1 MDLDGHVMLRV
12 AHLVLFAYWL
22 GADLG
27 VFMGGGYMSRPG
39 LPMND
44 RNQIRKFVMDI
55 DLAPRIALVAMLPV
69 GFQLSLE
76 WGAPVAAVWLPAIWV
91 AAVLWIAALISIHF
105 VPRAPMVSR
114 LVKVDLILRYLLMV
128 VLSVTGV
135 RIMLGA
141 AGDDVPAWLG
151 AKLVAFALILIVGI
165 VLRRVAAQWYPAMD
179 RLAAGDEAGGQA
191 LLNARR
197 SKAKV
202 TALIMWALVAIA
214 AVLGAIK
221 PF

>member
-1 MDLDGHVMLRV
+1 MDLDSHVMLRV

-27 VFMGGGYMSRPG
+27 VFMGGGYMSRAG
-39 LPMND
+39 MLIDD

-76 WGAPVAAVWLPAIWV
+76 WGAPVAAAWLPAIWI
-91 AAVLWIAALISIHF
+91 AAALWIAALIWIHF
-105 VPRAPMVSR
+105 VHTGPMVGR
-114 LVKVDLILRYLLMV
+114 LVRTDLVLRLLLMV
-128 VLSVTGV
+128 ALA
-135 RIMLGA
+135 A
-141 AGDDVPAWLG
+141 AGARILLGMAGDVPAWLG
-151 AKLVAFALILIVGI
+151 AKLIVFALILIVGI
-165 VLRRVAAQWYPAMD
+165 VLRRVAAQWYPAMA
-179 RLAAGDEAGGQA
+179 RFAAGDEAGGQA

-214 AVLGAIK
+214 AVLGSIK

>member
-1 MDLDGHVMLRV
+1 MELDGHVMLRL

-39 LPMND
+39 LAMDD

-76 WGAPVAAVWLPAIWV
+76 WGAPVAATWLPAIWI
-91 AAVLWIAALISIHF
+91 AATLWIAALISIHF
-105 VPRAPMVSR
+105 VPRAAMVSR
-114 LVKVDLILRYLLMV
+114 LSKVDLILRYLLMV
-128 VLSVTGV
+128 ALAVAGG

-141 AGDDVPAWLG
+141 AGDVPAWLG
-151 AKLVAFALILIVGI
+151 AKLLVFVLILIVG
-165 VLRRVAAQWYPAMD
+165 VRLRRVAAQWYPAMQ
-179 RLAAGDEAGGQA
+179 RFAAGDEAGGQT

-197 SKAKV
+197 SKAKI
-202 TALIMWALVAIA
+202 TALIMWALVAVA

>member
-1 MDLDGHVMLRV
+1 MELDSHVMLRL
-12 AHLVLFAYWL
+12 AHLILFAYWL

-39 LPMND
+39 LAMDD

-76 WGAPVAAVWLPAIWV
+76 WGAPVATAWLPAIWI
-91 AAVLWIAALISIHF
+91 AATLWIAALISIHF
-105 VPRAPMVSR
+105 VPRAAMVSR
-114 LVKVDLILRYLLMV
+114 LSKVDLILRYLLMV
-128 VLSVTGV
+128 VLAVTGV

-141 AGDDVPAWLG
+141 AGDVPAWLG
-151 AKLVAFALILIVGI
+151 AKLLVFVLILIVG
-165 VLRRVAAQWYPAMD
+165 VRLRRVAAQWYPAME
-179 RLAAGDEAGGQA
+179 RFAAGDEAGGQT

-197 SKAKV
+197 SKAKI
-202 TALIMWALVAIA
+202 TALIMWALVAVA